1 MRSSW
6 GSELL
11 RVGMVLSVPLAI
23 AAVFPYPS
31 LAFKA
36 RARDDSA
43 PAFVAFV
50 KLDGEAER
58 NAIKAAKSTL
68 RGETARLQRLRADLS
83 FGELPAEPD
92 EPVVAR
98 PGRRTGVVPQPVE
111 FGAPAYRPSAAAARP
126 LPIEGQ
132 GAAAEA
138 SAFPREELL
147 KLD

>member
-23 AAVFPYPS
+23 AAVLPYPS
-31 LAFKA
+31 LAFRA
-36 RARDDSA
+36 RASDDSA
-43 PAFVAFV
+43 QAFVAFV

-68 RGETARLQRLRADLS
+68 RGETSRLQRLRADLS

-98 PGRRTGVVPQPVE
+98 PGRRAGVVPRPVE
-111 FGAPAYRPSAAAARP
+111 FGTPAYRPSAAAARP
-126 LPIEGQ
+126 VAIEGRSP
-132 GAAAEA
+132 AAAEL
-138 SAFPREELL
+138 AFTREELL